1 MTKIGEMPYLN
12 SEIFYLNKLPQFD
25 YIKLIPK
32 KMGFAI
38 KENKINTGPISLID
52 YFNQPNLRQLDN
64 YCVASKDSANSVFVF
79 SQKKIKEITS
89 VSVTNQT
96 STSVILLKV
105 LNHFFWKNKN
115 LNVKSSHY
123 KSDSRL
129 IIGDDALKESNY
141 YKNYTYKYDLGLE
154 WHNNTGLPF
163 VFAVWA
169 YNKIREKDFDVLK
182 NSIKYGLDNYD
193 ESIKTIIKKNKN
205 TFLSD
210 KKIINYINGFSYRIG
225 NIEEKA
231 INIFKEMYNEIE
243 L

>member
-32 KMGFAI
+32 KMGIAI
-38 KENKINTGPISLID
+38 KEKKINAGPISLVD
-52 YFNQPNLRQLDN
+52 YFNQPNLRQFDN

-96 STSVILLKV
+96 STSVILLRV

-115 LNVKSSHY
+115 LKVKPNNY

-129 IIGDDALKESNY
+129 IIGDDALKELNY
-141 YKNYTYKYDLGLE
+141 SKNYTYKYDLGLE
-154 WHNNTGLPF
+154 WHRNTGLPF

-169 YNKIREKDFDVLK
+169 YNKIREEDFNFLK

-210 KKIINYINGFSYRIG
+210 KKIINYISGFSYRIG
-225 NIEEKA
+225 NNEEKA